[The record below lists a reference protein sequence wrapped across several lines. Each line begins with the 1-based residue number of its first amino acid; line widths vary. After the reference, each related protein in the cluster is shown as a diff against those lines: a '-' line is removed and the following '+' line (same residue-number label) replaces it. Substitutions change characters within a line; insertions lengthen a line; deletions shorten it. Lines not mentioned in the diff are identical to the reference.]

1 MLKVIDQ
8 ISINAPI
15 QKVWDV
21 LTNPKFIKEW
31 DDIPE
36 NYTGGLL
43 KLNSVIEWEGH
54 AKMVVT
60 EFEEVKT
67 LKLNL
72 YLPKVN
78 LDPSQYDVCYRYS
91 LKTNREIVLDFE
103 IGDFSPLP
111 NSHDYYEGT
120 IEWLNTAKFKIKELA
135 ESK

>member
-1 MLKVIDQ
+1 MLTVINQ

-15 QKVWDV
+15 QKVWDI

-43 KLNSVIEWEGH
+43 TLNSVIEWEGH

-60 EFEEVKT
+60 EFEEMKI

-78 LDPSQYDVCYRYS
+78 LVPSQYDVSYRYS
-91 LKTNREIVLDFE
+91 LKSNGEIVLDFE

-111 NSHDYYEGT
+111 NSQDYYESS
-120 IEWLNTAKFKIKELA
+120 IEWLKMAKLKIKELA